1 MNEKSYQGI
10 IAYHDRTKHD
20 FGRFAKSLGYMD
32 WKNQPNPF
40 RYYEGCESIIL
51 TLLQEDPQA
60 SYQDLYRRES
70 NEPKPFSVGNIA
82 AFLELSLGLSAWKS
96 IAGSRWSLRMNPSSG
111 NLHPTECHLILPQT
125 DSSQAGIFH
134 YNSLEHSL
142 ELRAEVPNDLWEKIT
157 RHFGTNGFLVAL
169 SSIFWREA
177 WKYGERAFR
186 YCNHDVG
193 HALAGMS
200 FSANLQ
206 GWQLKYLNGVS
217 DEQIDAV
224 LAFDRVNWMEFEEE
238 YPELLCFVYNKEVS
252 TVPRSLSNEIVADFS
267 HLSIT
272 GEPNILSKDRVHWQ
286 VIDEVARLTK
296 KPVTAEIA
304 LSYSDMAL
312 RGEVIPVRSAAGIIR
327 RRRSAVAFAG
337 ERSLGREQFFA
348 MLDKTIP
355 RNGHAPFDVELSV
368 PSIHLLIFVHNVEGL
383 QQGLYFFLRDSADIN
398 RVKSSS
404 RDDLLWKQIEQDF
417 PLYLLKTGN
426 FRRIAAR
433 VSCDQE
439 IAGYGVFS
447 LGMIARF
454 RETIR
459 EEPHKY
465 RHLFWETGMIGQVLY
480 LEAEAHGFRGT
491 GIGCFYDDPVHEI
504 LGLSDNFY
512 QSMYHFTVGDPIE
525 DARLT
530 THAPY
535 IHLEGR

>member
-1 MNEKSYQGI
+1 MNEKSSQGV
-10 IAYHDRTKHD
+10 IAYHDRTKHN

-40 RYYEGCESIIL
+40 RYYEGCESIGL
-51 TLLQEDPQA
+51 ALLQEDSPA
-60 SYQDLYRRES
+60 IYQDLYRRQN
-70 NEPKPFSVGNIA
+70 NELQPFSLGNIA

-96 IAGSRWSLRMNPSSG
+96 FGGNRWSLRINPSSG
-111 NLHPTECHLILPQT
+111 NLHPTECHLILPST
-125 DSSQAGIFH
+125 DSSQAGLFH

-142 ELRAEVPNDLWEKIT
+142 ELRAEVPDDLWEKVT
-157 RHFGTNGFLVAL
+157 RHFGTEGFLVAL

-217 DEQIDAV
+217 DEQIEAI
-224 LAFDRVNWMEFEEE
+224 LAFDRVTWMEFEEE
-238 YPELLCFVYNKEVS
+238 VPELLCFVCSKEMG
-252 TVPRSLSNEIVADFS
+252 TIPRNLSNEIVTDFS
-267 HLSIT
+267 NLSIR
-272 GEPNILSKDRVHWQ
+272 GKPNILSKERVHWQ
-286 VIDEVARLTK
+286 IIDEVERLTK
-296 KPVTAEIA
+296 KPMTAEA
-304 LSYSDMAL
+304 VLNYSDMAL
-312 RGEVIPVRSAAGIIR
+312 RMEVIPTRSAAGIIR
-327 RRRSAVAFAG
+327 WRRSAVAFAG
-337 ERSLGREQFFA
+337 ERALDREQFLA
-348 MLDKTIP
+348 ILDKTIP
-355 RNGHAPFDVELSV
+355 RNCHVPFDVELIAPSV
-368 PSIHLLIFVHNVEGL
+368 HLLLFVHNVEGL
-383 QQGLYFFLRDSADIN
+383 QQGLYFFLRDSADIDL
-398 RVKSSS
+398 VKSSS
-404 RDDLLWKQIEQDF
+404 RRDFVWKQIEQGF

-465 RHLFWETGMIGQVLY
+465 RHLFWESGMIGHVLY

-491 GIGCFYDDPVHEI
+491 GIGCFYDDPVHEV

-512 QSMYHFTVGDPIE
+512 QSLYHFTVGDPVE